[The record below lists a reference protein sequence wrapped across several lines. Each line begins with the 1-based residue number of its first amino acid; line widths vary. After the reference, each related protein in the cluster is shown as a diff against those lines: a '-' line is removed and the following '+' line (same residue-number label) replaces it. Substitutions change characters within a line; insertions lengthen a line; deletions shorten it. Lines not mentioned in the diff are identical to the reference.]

1 MSTPGNP
8 NQRRSRIV
16 VQLDQPSAPTGRR
29 GFMRRGGGRN
39 GVGGGGSSSAGRG
52 SSGVVKV
59 LGFLAVALI
68 LVVLAAALG
77 GYMWWRNY
85 KQSPGYTLALL
96 VDSVLRDDTK
106 TFDEIVDTDKVTEN
120 FAPQVAEKI
129 TGNTG
134 AGGAALNQLRDR
146 LGANVPQL
154 IAAARESVREEIKR
168 QAKEL
173 GAAGASVPFPIL
185 ALAVPRAVDEIKEE
199 GDTATVSLKI
209 NNSPTQLTM
218 QRNSE
223 RWRIIS
229 IRDERLAT
237 LIAERV
243 QKDLPS
249 SLTGNTDEDR
259 GGGNSNNRQQRRT
272 RQQQQQRQGQQP
284 QQRNQQSNQRPNLTD
299 VLPDVFGNGNRNRNN
314 Q

>member
-29 GFMRRGGGRN
+29 GFMRRGGGGGGN
-39 GVGGGGSSSAGRG
+39 IGGGSGSSAGRG
-52 SSGVVKV
+52 SSGVIKV

-77 GYMWWRNY
+77 GYLWWRNY

-129 TGNTG
+129 TGNAG

-154 IAAARESVREEIKR
+154 IAAAREGVRDEIKR
-168 QAKEL
+168 QTREL

-199 GDTATVSLKI
+199 GDTATVALKI

-218 QRNSE
+218 QRNGE
-223 RWRIIS
+223 RWRITA

-249 SLTGNTDEDR
+249 SLTGNSDDD
-259 GGGNSNNRQQRRT
+259 GGGSNNTNRQQRRR
-272 RQQQQQRQGQQP
+272 RQQQQ

-299 VLPDVFGNGNRNRNN
+299 VLPDILGNGNRNRNN